1 MRYGVIFAVLVLA
14 GPAVAAGDEEGMLN
28 PDELSLDYFARKSE
42 QGFVDPMGSMHGYMA
57 AKSGDYATARRI
69 LERQAAQGVTQAMTW
84 MGWMEDNGLGAPEDP
99 DKAAEWDRRAAEA
112 GDHVGMFNYGLD
124 LLRGRGVRQD
134 EAAGRAMIDRAAAAG
149 DETAR
154 GLIADGYDL
163 ETVTPD
169 ADNWKYDRQIY

>member
-1 MRYGVIFAVLVLA
+1 MRTGLILA
-14 GPAVAAGDEEGMLN
+14 ALFMADPASAAEDEGGMLN
-28 PDELSLDYFARKSE
+28 PDELSLEYFARKSE

-69 LERQAAQGVTQAMTW
+69 LEQQAAQGVTQAMTW

-99 DKAAEWDRRAAEA
+99 DKAAAWDRRAAEA

-124 LLRGRGVRQD
+124 LLRGRGVMQD

-154 GLIADGYDL
+154 ALIADGYDL
-163 ETVTPD
+163 DTVTPD